1 MTGSAASSE
10 ATLVDVLPNHRFDEA
25 ALASFLERNLP
36 GSGGSLVI
44 RQFQGGQSN
53 PTYHIKSDEKA
64 YVLRKQPA
72 GPLLPGA
79 HAIDREYEIQSKLAG
94 HGIPLAEMHLLCMD
108 DQVIGQS
115 FYLMEHVE
123 GRIFADRL
131 LPDVSPEDRRQIYLR
146 MIDVLARLHDVDI
159 DKAGLGTFGK
169 RGEFVKR
176 QISRWQRAYDK
187 TKVADNVAMD
197 AMIDWL
203 TRNMPS
209 DDEETI
215 VHGDFRIGNM
225 IVHPQRPEIVAVLD
239 WELATIGHPLSDLA
253 YTCMAHNLPS
263 ITKRGFADLNF
274 RDLGIPEQRE
284 LIERYAKARGLDDVP
299 HWDYFVVLSI
309 FRLASILAGVYR
321 RALDGNA
328 ADTRAKE
335 ADTIFRMLAEEG
347 QKIIQS
353 LP

>member
-1 MTGSAASSE
+1 MTGSPASSE

-36 GSGGSLVI
+36 GFGGSLVI

-53 PTYHIKSDEKA
+53 PTYHLQNHEKA

-79 HAIDREYEIQSKLAG
+79 HAIDREYEVQSKLAG

-131 LPDVSPEDRRQIYLR
+131 LPGVSPADRRQIYLR
-146 MIDVLARLHDVDI
+146 MIDVLAKLHEVDI
-159 DKAGLGTFGK
+159 DKAGLSTFGK
-169 RGEFVKR
+169 RDDFVKR

-187 TKVADNVAMD
+187 TKVAENVAMD
-197 AMIDWL
+197 RMIDWL

-225 IVHPQRPEIVAVLD
+225 IVHPQKPEILAVLD

-253 YTCMAHNLPS
+253 YACMAHNLPS
-263 ITKRGFADLNF
+263 ITKRGFSDQNF
-274 RDLGIPEQRE
+274 RELGIPEQRE

-299 HWDYFVVLSI
+299 HWDYFLVLSI

-328 ADTRAKE
+328 ADARARE
-335 ADTIFRMLAEEG
+335 ADKIYRMLAEEG
-347 QKIIQS
+347 QKMIQT